1 MSYRKLKNEDG
12 AGLVEFALIAIFL
25 FTFLFGIIET
35 GLLVYNHQVIINA
48 AREGARRGIVSRP
61 DGYEIQA
68 GDVITTVQNYTQNN
82 IISFGNN
89 NLVVT
94 PQFEFDSGSTPYC
107 TQFQEELTVNVTY
120 DYSYLFLP
128 YATKTLGTSV
138 VMLCE

>member
-1 MSYRKLKNEDG
+1 MKNEEG

-25 FTFLFGIIET
+25 FTFLFGIVET

-48 AREGARRGIVSRP
+48 AREGARHGIVARP
-61 DGYEIQA
+61 DGYKVQA
-68 GDVITTVQNYTQNN
+68 GDIVTTVQNYAQNY

-89 NLVVT
+89 NFVVT
-94 PQFEFDSGSTPYC
+94 PQFELGGNFC
-107 TQFQEELTVNVTY
+107 TDFQEELIVNVTY

-128 YATKTLGTSV
+128 YATKTLGTRV